1 MSARSIAV
9 MSCVS
14 LALMA
19 CSIGKPVPQPTTYV
33 VEPDAPTQR
42 VSGLHGSEVVR
53 MGNVRVAAAFA
64 GNALVYRT
72 DDVTFVSDPYQSFI
86 ADPRAMFGNQMA
98 SWLNL
103 AGPFKVV
110 TQPDSG
116 LPADYIL
123 EATVIEFY
131 GDFRPGKPAAAVMTV
146 QLTLFSTD
154 AVGSGRVFEQ
164 TVTRRVP
171 LERSSP
177 DALVRG
183 YGRAVSEI
191 LADVA
196 GELATKKLR

>member
-1 MSARSIAV
+1 MNARSIALTSGLTL
-9 MSCVS
+9 M
-14 LALMA
+14 LMA
-19 CSIGKPVPQPTTYV
+19 CSIGKPVQQPTTYV

-42 VSGLHGSEVVR
+42 LSGVHGSEVVR

-72 DDVTFVSDPYQSFI
+72 DDVIFVSDPYQSFI

-123 EATVIEFY
+123 EATVIELY
-131 GDFRPGKPAAAVMTV
+131 GDFRPGKPASAVMTV
-146 QLTLFSTD
+146 QFTLINNSDGTISLRAMANNMIVTADNAGASPLIANRTAIGAWEQFTLITD
-154 AVGSGRVFEQ
+154 S
-164 TVTRRVP
+164 
-171 LERSSP
+171 
-177 DALVRG
+177 
-183 YGRAVSEI
+183 
-191 LADVA
+191 
-196 GELATKKLR
+196 